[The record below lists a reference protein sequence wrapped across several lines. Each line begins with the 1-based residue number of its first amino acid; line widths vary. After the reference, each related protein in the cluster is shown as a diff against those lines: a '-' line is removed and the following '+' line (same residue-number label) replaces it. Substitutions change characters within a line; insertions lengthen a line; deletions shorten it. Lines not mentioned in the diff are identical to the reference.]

1 MSEEN
6 QELRACSRT
15 HLGGD
20 GNPKS
25 VLLNDEQEAYALSL
39 GFKGKESFARRWIVG
54 EVSNNRN
61 IVVGGISNISWSKL
75 EAAMEEGA
83 PRLNV
88 PPALCL
94 EPQLC
99 HPISCGVPAARANST
114 PSSTSAVLNPAIEKW
129 MCKQGYSVDGT
140 RGGATYFEI
149 QCGVGGDFLPLEQD
163 CIDIDFCAGNPC
175 GVHGHCYDCSTTG
188 CGEE

>member
-1 MSEEN
+1 
-6 QELRACSRT
+6 
-15 HLGGD
+15 
-20 GNPKS
+20 
-25 VLLNDEQEAYALSL
+25 
-39 GFKGKESFARRWIVG
+39 
-54 EVSNNRN
+54 
-61 IVVGGISNISWSKL
+61 
-75 EAAMEEGA
+75 MEEGA

-88 PPALCL
+88 PPAVCL

-129 MCKQGYSVDGT
+129 TCKQGYSVDGT

-188 CGEE
+188 CGEEQQRMSFMQRSVIVARGVRGNERLRLSLRRELPDDCGSQRRPHLSRR